1 MHTAFTLRPYTPAD
15 APHVVEV
22 VNADA
27 AQTIGVRRAVVD
39 DVGNVRLIRYV
50 PPTSDKVVA
59 IDAHNEIVGYAYLAD
74 KDQAIVT
81 EVGGDVH
88 PRYWGQGIGTSLVA
102 WAEER
107 AAVLDQRV

>member
-1 MHTAFTLRPYTPAD
+1 MLTACTLRPYIRAD

-27 AQTIGVRRAVVD
+27 AQTIGARRAVVD

-59 IDAHNEIVGYAYLAD
+59 INADNVIVGYAYLAD
-74 KDQAIVT
+74 RDQAIVT
-81 EVGGDVH
+81 EVGGAVH
-88 PRYWGQGIGTSLVA
+88 PRYWRHGIGTSLIA

-107 AAVLDQRV
+107 AAVL